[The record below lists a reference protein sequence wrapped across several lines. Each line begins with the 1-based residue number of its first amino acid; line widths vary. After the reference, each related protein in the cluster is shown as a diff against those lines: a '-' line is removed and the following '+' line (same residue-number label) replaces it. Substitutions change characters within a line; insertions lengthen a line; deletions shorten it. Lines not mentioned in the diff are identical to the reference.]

1 MRELGFKNIV
11 TDMQSKKTWTEIA
24 VPDLLQ
30 NRLNDLKMDKPSNIQ
45 ASAIPK
51 IMKEPH
57 ENLLFQAIN
66 GSGKTLAF
74 GVPSIM
80 KADPE
85 VKAIQVI
92 IIANTRELIRQVQ
105 QVLTVL
111 TKDMGVE
118 VCVGDKDTPEQ
129 PQQQILVTVPKWLEK
144 RVTGRKKM
152 NLSNLKMMVY
162 DEADEIYL

>member
-1 MRELGFKNIV
+1 
-11 TDMQSKKTWTEIA
+11 
-24 VPDLLQ
+24 
-30 NRLNDLKMDKPSNIQ
+30 
-45 ASAIPK
+45 
-51 IMKEPH
+51 
-57 ENLLFQAIN
+57 
-66 GSGKTLAF
+66 
-74 GVPSIM
+74 M

-85 VKAIQVI
+85 IKAIQVI

-111 TKDMGVE
+111 TKDLGVE
-118 VCVGDKDTPEQ
+118 VTVGDKDTPEQ

-152 NLSNLKMMVY
+152 NLSNLKMIVY